1 LIKSILG
8 VIPALAGQSE
18 FSPSAVVNYFD
29 QDLAWDNDSKTPLQE
44 MQDRFPTLEPKA
56 LRTRLA
62 AAGINAENAQ
72 KPLQQL
78 SGGEQTKVKLAIMEM
93 KPSNFLIL
101 DEPTN
106 HLDEGTKNALRA
118 AIDKFQGNVI
128 IVSHETSFTQGLGDK
143 ELNVAA
149 LSYKKESD

>member
-1 LIKSILG
+1 MKS
-8 VIPALAGQSE
+8 
-18 FSPSAVVNYFD
+18 
-29 QDLAWDNDSKTPLQE
+29 
-44 MQDRFPTLEPKA
+44 
-56 LRTRLA
+56 
-62 AAGINAENAQ
+62 
-72 KPLQQL
+72 L
-78 SGGEQTKVKLAIMEM
+78 SGGQKKRLSLAIILINR
-93 KPSNFLIL
+93 PDLLIL